1 MRLYRPMLFALLPLF
16 ASCQVFTERS
26 VDPGAHHT
34 RLQGEIS
41 HQGDQL
47 LLRPCQE
54 QRRFVIEGTQSDLA
68 REAAPLFAAGATQLF
83 ADVRGQLGG
92 TPQAGVDGSLDVS
105 RVYQLNHEGPGC
117 EDPNFKRLLIQASG
131 HEPDWQLNASGR
143 GLVLN
148 RPGQAPLALP
158 YLEEQLPDGRLNL
171 TSEANGQRLEL
182 WAAPGRCVDSMSG
195 NVQHLTAELRL
206 DGQVMRG
213 CAHFGGARND

>member
-1 MRLYRPMLFALLPLF
+1 MRVSRPLLFALLPLF

-26 VDPGAHHT
+26 VEPVTHPT
-34 RLQGEIS
+34 RLQGDIS
-41 HQGDQL
+41 RQGEQL

-54 QRRFVIEGTQSDLA
+54 QRRFVIDAAQSDLA

-83 ADVRGQLGG
+83 ADVRGHLGG
-92 TPQAGVDGSLDVS
+92 TPQAGVDGSFNVS
-105 RVYQLNHEGPGC
+105 RVYQLNPEGPGC
-117 EDPNFKRLLIQASG
+117 DDPNFKRLVIQASG
-131 HEPDWQLNASGR
+131 HEPDWHLNASSR
-143 GLVLN
+143 GLVLQ

-195 NVQHLTAELRL
+195 NVQHMTAELRL
-206 DGQVMRG
+206 DGQVLRG